1 MSGHAWSWNVDRQS
15 MSTVICSGQLHG
27 RRIATARCNAA
38 LGRIDVVNKILAE
51 LVKSKGG
58 RLSELRSHRCPSA
71 IHGTRHKPASRV
83 VLVLLLATVSLAVGC
98 GKTNAAPTVPSPE
111 VEVAKVVQKDVP
123 IVSEWVATLDGYVNA
138 QIQAQVAGYIVTQK
152 YKEGSFVRKGQIL
165 FRIDPRP
172 FQALRDQ
179 ANAQLAQTQ
188 AQLGKTEMDVDR
200 DTPLAKERA
209 IAQSQLDND
218 TQANRAAKAA
228 VKAAEAQVEQARLN
242 LEFTEVKS
250 LVDGIA
256 GIAQVQIG
264 NLVNPTTVL
273 TSVSQMDPIKAY
285 FSISEQEYLHFAER
299 INAQTQKEI
308 PSGGPPFDLILA
320 DGSTYPHKGTGLLTN
335 RQVDATTG
343 SIQLVCSFPN
353 PHNILRPG
361 QFGRLRAAAEV
372 RGGALLVP
380 QKAVSELQGAYQL
393 AVVGNDNKVSIRPVS
408 VGERVGQAWIIES
421 GVKPGELVIVE
432 GLQKV
437 QGGSTVK
444 IKQTESAKGE

>member
-1 MSGHAWSWNVDRQS
+1 VNRKSQTQQMTLQGGRVAEMDLRLDRFPANMRS
-15 MSTVICSGQLHG
+15 LPLTVAP
-27 RRIATARCNAA
+27 RF
-38 LGRIDVVNKILAE
+38 ILA
-51 LVKSKGG
+51 LF
-58 RLSELRSHRCPSA
+58 
-71 IHGTRHKPASRV
+71 
-83 VLVLLLATVSLAVGC
+83 LATVSSTVGC
-98 GKTNAAPTVPSPE
+98 GKTNAAPAVPSPQ
-111 VEVAKVVQKDVP
+111 VEVAKVVQEDVP

-138 QIQAQVAGYIVTQK
+138 QIQAQVAGYVVAQK
-152 YKEGSFVRKGQIL
+152 YKEGSLVRKGQIL
-165 FRIDPRP
+165 FQIDPRP
-172 FQALRDQ
+172 FQALLDQ
-179 ANAQLAQTQ
+179 ANAELAQAQ
-188 AQLGKTEMDVDR
+188 AQLGKTEMDVAR
-200 DTPLAKERA
+200 DTPLARERA

-218 TQANRAAKAA
+218 IQANRAAKAA

-242 LEFTEVKS
+242 LDFTAVKS

-273 TSVSQMDPIKAY
+273 TSVSQINPIRAY
-285 FSISEQEYLHFAER
+285 FSISEQQYLHFAER
-299 INAQTQKEI
+299 INAQTQKQI

-320 DGSTYPHKGTGLLTN
+320 DGSTYPHQGTGLLTN
-335 RQVDATTG
+335 RQVDTTTG

-361 QFGRLRAAAEV
+361 EFGRLRAAAEV
-372 RGGALLVP
+372 RRGALLVP

-393 AVVGNDNKVSIRPVS
+393 AVVGSDSKVSIRPVS
-408 VGERVGQAWIIES
+408 VGERAGEAWIIES

-444 IKQTESAKGE
+444 IRRTESAKGE

>member
-1 MSGHAWSWNVDRQS
+1 VNTKSQTEQMTLQGGRVAEIVLRRDRFPAIIRNLPL
-15 MSTVICSGQLHG
+15 TVAP
-27 RRIATARCNAA
+27 RF
-38 LGRIDVVNKILAE
+38 ILA
-51 LVKSKGG
+51 LF
-58 RLSELRSHRCPSA
+58 
-71 IHGTRHKPASRV
+71 
-83 VLVLLLATVSLAVGC
+83 LATVSSTVGC
-98 GKTNAAPTVPSPE
+98 GKTNAAPAVPSPV
-111 VEVAKVVQKDVP
+111 VEVAKVVQEDVP
-123 IVSEWVATLDGYVNA
+123 IFSEWVATLDGYVNA
-138 QIQAQVAGYIVTQK
+138 QIQAQVTGYIVAQK
-152 YKEGSFVRKGQIL
+152 YKEGSLVRKGQIL
-165 FRIDPRP
+165 FQIDPRP
-172 FQALRDQ
+172 FRALLDQ
-179 ANAQLAQTQ
+179 ANAQLAQAQ
-188 AQLGKTEMDVDR
+188 AQLGKAEMDVGR
-200 DTPLAKERA
+200 DTPLARERA

-218 TQANRAAKAA
+218 IQANRAAKAA

-242 LEFTEVKS
+242 LDFTAVKS

-273 TSVSQMDPIKAY
+273 TSVSQIDPIKVY

-320 DGSTYPHKGTGLLTN
+320 DGSTYSYTGIGLLTN
-335 RQVDATTG
+335 RQVDTTTG

-372 RGGALLVP
+372 RRGALLVP
-380 QKAVSELQGAYQL
+380 QKAVGELQGAYQL
-393 AVVGNDNKVSIRPVS
+393 AVVGSDNKVSIRPVT
-408 VGERVGQAWIIES
+408 VGERVGEGWIIES

>member
-1 MSGHAWSWNVDRQS
+1 MTKKSR
-15 MSTVICSGQLHG
+15 
-27 RRIATARCNAA
+27 
-38 LGRIDVVNKILAE
+38 AE
-51 LVKSKGG
+51 LMTLQGG
-58 RLSELRSHRCPSA
+58 SPAEKDVLRLSCRPAIRSLPVRA
-71 IHGTRHKPASRV
+71 ASRV
-83 VLVLLLATVSLAVGC
+83 VLGLLLVTVSSALGC
-98 GKTNAAPTVPSPE
+98 GNTNAAPAISTRE
-111 VEVAKVVQKDVP
+111 VEVASVVQKDVP
-123 IVSEWVATLDGYVNA
+123 IFSEWVATLDGYVNA
-138 QIQAQVAGYIVTQK
+138 QIQAQVTGYIVAQK

-165 FRIDPRP
+165 FQIDPRP
-172 FQALRDQ
+172 FQALLDQ
-179 ANAQLAQTQ
+179 ANAQLAQAQ
-188 AQLGKTEMDVDR
+188 AQLGKAEMDVGR
-200 DTPLAKERA
+200 DTPLARERA

-218 TQANRAAKAA
+218 IQANRAAKAA
-228 VKAAEAQVEQARLN
+228 VKAAEAQAEQARLN
-242 LEFTEVKS
+242 LDFTAVKS

-273 TSVSQMDPIKAY
+273 TSVSQMDPIKVF

-308 PSGGPPFDLILA
+308 PSGGPSFDLILA
-320 DGSTYPHKGTGLLTN
+320 DGSTYPHKGIGLLTN
-335 RQVDATTG
+335 RQVDTTTG

-372 RGGALLVP
+372 RHGALLVP

-393 AVVGNDNKVSIRPVS
+393 EVVGSDNKVSIRPVT
-408 VGERVGQAWIIES
+408 VGERVGEAWIIES
-421 GVKPGELVIVE
+421 GVEPGELVIVE

>member
-1 MSGHAWSWNVDRQS
+1 MA
-15 MSTVICSGQLHG
+15 
-27 RRIATARCNAA
+27 
-38 LGRIDVVNKILAE
+38 NKILAE
-51 LVKSKGG
+51 LTKLQSG
-58 RLSELRSHRCPSA
+58 RLYEAAILRHHCP
-71 IHGTRHKPASRV
+71 PAVDGLRANPTFCV
-83 VLVLLLATVSLAVGC
+83 VLILLIATVSLASGC
-98 GKTNAAPTVPSPE
+98 GRTNAASAVPSPE
-111 VEVAKVVQKDVP
+111 VEVTKVVQEDVP

-138 QIQAQVAGYIVTQK
+138 QIQAQVAGYVVAQN

-165 FRIDPRP
+165 FQIDPRP
-172 FQALRDQ
+172 FQALLDQ
-179 ANAQLAQTQ
+179 ANAQLAQAQ
-188 AQLGKTEMDVDR
+188 AQLGKTEMDVSR
-200 DTPLAKERA
+200 DTPLARERA

-218 TQANRAAKAA
+218 IQANHAAKAA
-228 VKAAEAQVEQARLN
+228 VKAAEAQVEEARLN
-242 LEFTEVKS
+242 LDFTAVKS

-273 TSVSQMDPIKAY
+273 TSVSQMDPIKVY

-299 INAQTQKEI
+299 INAQTQKEV
-308 PSGGPPFDLILA
+308 PSGGPSFDLILA
-320 DGSTYPHKGTGLLTN
+320 DGSTYPYKGIGLLTN
-335 RQVDATTG
+335 RQVDASTG

-372 RGGALLVP
+372 RHGALLVP

-393 AVVGNDNKVSIRPVS
+393 AVVGSDNKVSIRPVT
-408 VGERVGQAWIIES
+408 VGERVGEDWIIES
-421 GVKPGELVIVE
+421 GVKPSELVIVE

-444 IKQTESAKGE
+444 IKQLESAKGE